1 MLYPEHIRE
10 RKKTCNCHK
19 LGMLFHGENIVAIN
33 DGRMTRNN
41 VMDIAAAPKNKKR
54 MLEVTIYSQTS
65 LIWTLG
71 YPY

>member
-1 MLYPEHIRE
+1 
-10 RKKTCNCHK
+10 
-19 LGMLFHGENIVAIN
+19 MLFHGENIVAIN

-41 VMDIAAAPKNKKR
+41 VMDIAKNKKR

>member
-1 MLYPEHIRE
+1 
-10 RKKTCNCHK
+10 
-19 LGMLFHGENIVAIN
+19 MLFHGENIVAIN

>member
-1 MLYPEHIRE
+1 
-10 RKKTCNCHK
+10 
-19 LGMLFHGENIVAIN
+19 MLFHGENIVAIN

-41 VMDIAAAPKNKKR
+41 VMDIAPVPKNKKR